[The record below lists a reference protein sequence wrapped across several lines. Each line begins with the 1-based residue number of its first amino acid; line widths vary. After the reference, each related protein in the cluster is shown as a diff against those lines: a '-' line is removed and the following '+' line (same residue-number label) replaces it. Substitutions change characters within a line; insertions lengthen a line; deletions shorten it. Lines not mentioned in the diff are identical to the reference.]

1 MSESD
6 PSTSSV
12 HKTEENKSSLT
23 SPSDKCRDEKAL
35 AQGWFQ
41 IRINI
46 KLLLV
51 LSKIT
56 KLYL

>member
-12 HKTEENKSSLT
+12 NKTEENKSSLT
-23 SPSDKCRDEKAL
+23 STSDKCRDEKAL

-51 LSKIT
+51 LSKN
-56 KLYL
+56 Y